1 MQAYNVDDLK
11 AVVAKN
17 TAMRQKEMI
26 EAEVLLREETDSF
39 IGWRESLSAIP
50 TINQLQERANNFRE
64 EELKKCTRKLAN
76 SNLSDKEL
84 EAVERLSRGIVNKLL
99 HGPMAHLRKSE
110 SVEQKQA
117 AVKELSS
124 MFRLEDED
132 TSNGRSRRR

>member
-1 MQAYNVDDLK
+1 MLVDIAVPRNVAEDCKKIPNVQAYNVDDLK
-11 AVVAKN
+11 AIVANN

-26 EAEVLLREETDSF
+26 EAE
-39 IGWRESLSAIP
+39 
-50 TINQLQERANNFRE
+50 ERANNFRE
-64 EELKKCTRKLAN
+64 EELKKCTCKLAN

-84 EAVERLSRGIVNKLL
+84 KAVERLSHGIVNKLL

-110 SVEQKQA
+110 SVEQNQA

-132 TSNGRSRRR
+132 TPNGRSRRL